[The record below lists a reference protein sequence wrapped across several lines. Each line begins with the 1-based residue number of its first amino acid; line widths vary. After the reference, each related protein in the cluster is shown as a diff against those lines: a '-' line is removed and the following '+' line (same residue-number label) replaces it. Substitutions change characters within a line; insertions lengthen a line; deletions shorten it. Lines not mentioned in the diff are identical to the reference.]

1 MSILPFND
9 SVTRQCIILGAR
21 RFKGG
26 QINGNHV
33 DPSYKVLCAFRM
45 HDRGGEGNAV
55 GFNVSPLPCA
65 SPEVFDAV
73 AEHPFP
79 CVGQVT
85 TCEHS
90 DGNGKILQI
99 VQQVAVHYP
108 LELTPPPKS
117 SAAKATT

>member
-1 MSILPFND
+1 MSILPFD
-9 SVTRQCIILGAR
+9 DLVTRQCIILGAR

-65 SPEVFDAV
+65 SSEVFDAV

-79 CVGQVT
+79 CVGQIT

-99 VQQVAVHYP
+99 VQQLAVHYP

-117 SAAKATT
+117 STA